1 MSKENPDQTKPATPP
16 YGGGYGYGGGY
27 PIYAANEGE
36 SDSVSPIQIRKF
48 LGVLRR
54 HWWVPVLATVV
65 TAGVAIGYISWS
77 PPTYVSVARLWET
90 EKLRLPEGAAFTGD
104 AQNYYGTQMELLR
117 SVKMQQMVLTRLQS
131 SRTNVIAL
139 GDDNSPL
146 KVGLRVTQAPKSTVF
161 AVEASCANPEYAQA
175 FLNALMQEYVE
186 YRRNI
191 RKLVSGDTLASIS
204 DQVLRLERELKSDQ
218 DALTAFQRTNNLA
231 ILQEEGT
238 VAACYLA
245 RLKTQVSDYKLE
257 SQLLEATELDQ
268 GWTKAGQTNGGAFL
282 AESLTRPTSASATE
296 ASDRR
301 TAMKEFELLKAQQ
314 QRLSKFLR
322 PKHPKIVKL
331 ANDIERAQT
340 LIEMYRSQSAEQLA
354 AARQALKMRIESVQ
368 TAIKEWEVK
377 VVDANNQMAE
387 AEHLKLNM
395 GRSQTLYDRLVVLL
409 QNVDISRN
417 IDQETLAILETASPA
432 VRTYKQEL
440 TLSSVALLMGL
451 VIGFGIVLI
460 VDLRDDRFSAIAEV
474 TDKLPGEVIG
484 QVPDMAPKGSRRG
497 QLPLL
502 EAEDTRHMFAE
513 SYRNLRSALLYLQV
527 DGVHPKV
534 VLVTSAVPDE
544 GKSTIT
550 ANLARALA
558 FGGARVLL
566 VDADLRKGS
575 LCKMMGL
582 VAEPGLSELLTDPAL
597 MDNVVQTNCV
607 PNLSFVS
614 SGSLRSNPGD
624 IFLHPELDKMLAKWR
639 AEYDYVLID
648 SSPIFAADDATTLA
662 PKVDGVLFVVRS
674 RYSRARPA
682 RAALELLHQRRATV
696 LGLIYNRADTSHRS
710 HYYYYTYADYYH
722 KEKAE
727 SRK

>member
-1 MSKENPDQTKPATPP
+1 
-16 YGGGYGYGGGY
+16 
-27 PIYAANEGE
+27 
-36 SDSVSPIQIRKF
+36 
-48 LGVLRR
+48 
-54 HWWVPVLATVV
+54 
-65 TAGVAIGYISWS
+65 
-77 PPTYVSVARLWET
+77 
-90 EKLRLPEGAAFTGD
+90 
-104 AQNYYGTQMELLR
+104 
-117 SVKMQQMVLTRLQS
+117 MVLTRLQA
-131 SRTNVIAL
+131 SRTNVIAV
-139 GDDNSPL
+139 GDDNNPL
-146 KVGLRVTQAPKSTVF
+146 KVGLRVTMAPKSTVF
-161 AVEASCANPEYAQA
+161 AVEATCANPEFAQA

-238 VAACYLA
+238 VAAGYLA

-268 GWTKAGQTNGGAFL
+268 GWTKAGQTNSGAFL

-301 TAMKEFELLKAQQ
+301 TAMKELELLKAQQ
-314 QRLSKFLR
+314 QRLGKFLR

-432 VRTYKQEL
+432 VRSHKQDL
-440 TLSSVALLMGL
+440 ILSAVALLMGL
-451 VIGFGIVLI
+451 AIGFGIVLI
-460 VDLRDDRFSAIAEV
+460 VNLRDDRFSALAEV

-484 QVPDMAPKGSRRG
+484 QVPDMAPKGKGRR
-497 QLPLL
+497 QVKLPLL
-502 EAEDTRHMFAE
+502 EAEDPRHMFAE
-513 SYRNLRSALLYLQV
+513 SYRNLRSALLYLQE

-544 GKSTIT
+544 GKSTVT

-558 FGGARVLL
+558 FGGAWVLL
-566 VDADLRKGS
+566 VDADLRRGS
-575 LCKMMGL
+575 LHEMMGM
-582 VAEPGLSELLTDPAL
+582 AAQPGLSELLTDPAAAG
-597 MDNVVQTNCV
+597 NVVQTNGV
-607 PNLSFVS
+607 PDLAFIS

-639 AEYDYVLID
+639 KEYDYVLID

-662 PKVDGVLFVVRS
+662 PQTDGVLFVVRS
-674 RYSRARPA
+674 RYSRARPVL
-682 RAALELLHQRRATV
+682 AALELLHQRRAKV
-696 LGLIYNRADTSHRS
+696 LGLIYNWADTSHSS
-710 HYYYYTYADYYH
+710 HYYYYIYADYYH
-722 KEKAE
+722 
-727 SRK
+727 